1 MSDDT
6 DESKRLQ
13 KQVGCHHVH
22 SAATMSLTF
31 PAPQRQATATGL
43 PHFNHLAVGT
53 VAIIYSKNDCGER
66 GEYTMADDNASSAAQ
81 SPMEAEE
88 ELMDSLVQGRARR
101 STAGRNM
108 SALIDA
114 EADDDLALL
123 FAETEDDNEFTID
136 ADVDAAEE
144 DDLHL
149 DSSSEDEDD
158 QGPNAPEDELEGEM
172 ELEKQAKADR
182 KKRKAQEG
190 LRLQALRKKVKIDPT
205 AVSTSAPAPRP
216 RKKSERISW
225 LPTPEEGP
233 TRSSSRRQTMQNKQI
248 THARLKDSE
257 EKRIRLIASM
267 EEAAKKKALQ
277 KPKEMTQEERLVEA
291 ERVER
296 LNSKSLNR
304 WEEMEKRKAEERRA
318 KIEALQNRRL
328 EGPVM
333 SWWSGIATWTNG
345 VLTRLGKV
353 DVTLKP
359 KEETSRK
366 KTKKAEKEK
375 SETGQTITDAGV
387 LEKSSEPVPETPVP
401 TGPDEADATKRDH
414 GDQQNSSTVT
424 KENEVPAEN
433 RHFPDAVQ
441 ENPTTQQTPEAKT
454 TVTILPAQISSFVP
468 TAPDSNVT
476 SSSAPHPS
484 ETETPKGTANNQLTD
499 QAVKESETVP
509 TVSADAESEKNPGMP
524 ATDAEA
530 TAMQTSEQPPG
541 TSPGE
546 SNLPSPSQEGNQ
558 DIVPKDPVPESST
571 STQPAPGPAPT
582 RAEPPALVSPAP
594 AVTMSALE
602 QDATPA
608 AVQPKPTETQIHTDQ
623 QHLVEG
629 ENAPKVEAPPPA
641 PLTIE
646 HTGRNLIVLENFDD
660 RTAHNHEYSIYFN
673 SKKPP
678 RLSSMCSFCREN
690 ILLPEDTQN

>member
-1 MSDDT
+1 
-6 DESKRLQ
+6 
-13 KQVGCHHVH
+13 
-22 SAATMSLTF
+22 
-31 PAPQRQATATGL
+31 
-43 PHFNHLAVGT
+43 
-53 VAIIYSKNDCGER
+53 
-66 GEYTMADDNASSAAQ
+66 MADDNASSAAQ

-88 ELMDSLVQGRARR
+88 KLVDSLVQGRARR

-136 ADVDAAEE
+136 ADVDVAEE
-144 DDLHL
+144 DDMRLE
-149 DSSSEDEDD
+149 SSSEDEDD

-205 AVSTSAPAPRP
+205 AVSTSTPTPRP

-277 KPKEMTQEERLVEA
+277 KPKEMTQEERLAEA

-375 SETGQTITDAGV
+375 GETGQTVTNAGV
-387 LEKSSEPVPETPVP
+387 LEKPSEPVPETPVP
-401 TGPDEADATKRDH
+401 TGPDEADTTKQDH
-414 GDQQNSSTVT
+414 EDQQNSTVT
-424 KENEVPAEN
+424 KDNEVPAEN
-433 RHFPDAVQ
+433 RHLPDAVQ

-454 TVTILPAQISSFVP
+454 TVTILPAQIPSFAP

-476 SSSAPHPS
+476 LSSAPQPS
-484 ETETPKGTANNQLTD
+484 EAETPKDIASNQLTG
-499 QAVKESETVP
+499 QAVKESEAVP
-509 TVSADAESEKNPGMP
+509 AVSADAESEKNEGIP

-530 TAMQTSEQPPG
+530 TAMQTPEQPPG
-541 TSPGE
+541 TSPGK
-546 SNLPSPSQEGNQ
+546 SNLPSPSQEGKQ
-558 DIVPKDPVPESST
+558 DIVPEDPVPESST
-571 STQPAPGPAPT
+571 STQPAPSPAPT
-582 RAEPPALVSPAP
+582 RVEPPALVSPAP
-594 AVTMSALE
+594 TVIVSALE

-608 AVQPKPTETQIHTDQ
+608 AVQPKPTETQIHADQ
-623 QHLVEG
+623 QHLVES
-629 ENAPKVEAPPPA
+629 ENAPKLEAPLPA
-641 PLTIE
+641 PPTIE

-660 RTAHNHEYSIYFN
+660 RTAHDHEYSIYFN

-678 RLSSMCSFCREN
+678 RLSSMCSFCREK
-690 ILLPEDTQN
+690 ILLPKDTQN